1 MTALTA
7 MTPIVTNPVSIFS
20 IVLAIILFAPLLLN
34 KLKIPHIIGLIVA
47 GVAIGPYGLNILA
60 RDSSFEIFG
69 QVGIL
74 YLMFLAGLEI
84 DMYHLKLNLRRGT
97 VFGLITLTIPLVLGV
112 LTSVYLL
119 DVDWLTSMLLGAMY
133 AAHTLIAYP
142 VVARFGITKSPAVLI
157 SIVGTLV
164 AVIGALLVLAV
175 SVNIKREGTFAFGD
189 LLRLILWI
197 CAYVAVVLYSYPRI
211 TRWFFKRYSDKV
223 TQYVY
228 VLAMVFLSAWMAQF
242 IGLEAVLGAFFAGLV
257 LNRYIPGASPL
268 MSSIEFVGNALFI
281 PYFLIGVGM
290 MINIRVL
297 ANTDTM
303 AMALIML
310 AVALASKWL
319 PAYITQKIYRM
330 DTHSRNIIFGLTAAH
345 TAVALAVVSL
355 GYRLEMFDEQ
365 VLNGTVLVILVTCA
379 VAPIITSHAAA
390 KEKIRLIAEDE
401 DGNTHSSPTRSST
414 LVAVSNPLTIQSLM
428 ELAVLIQPAN
438 GEMMAAHIRNENTP
452 RAKALSRNAMD
463 LAAKSAA
470 AADISI
476 KGMERYDVNTV
487 TGLLNAIAERDIT
500 EVILGMHRRAT
511 LIDSFLGAKIDQ
523 LLNGTNRMLI
533 ISRCYIPVNTV
544 TRIIVW
550 IPPKAQYETGFS
562 RWICTVAN
570 LTRQIGCRVIFCS
583 PTDIQP
589 LIRGVLYH
597 NNYGIRCEFRTA
609 SGSDDLVLLS
619 NAILDDDLFILI
631 GARANSVSFSNDMAD
646 IPDFLEKHFSA
657 NNLLLIY
664 PEQFGPEA
672 PLTSFVDPLA
682 ADITLTPSPLLRH
695 LREAWRRVVNIK
707 RHITHRRRHIDL

>member
-1 MTALTA
+1 M
-7 MTPIVTNPVSIFS
+7 
-20 IVLAIILFAPLLLN
+20 
-34 KLKIPHIIGLIVA
+34 
-47 GVAIGPYGLNILA
+47 
-60 RDSSFEIFG
+60 
-69 QVGIL
+69 
-74 YLMFLAGLEI
+74 
-84 DMYHLKLNLRRGT
+84 
-97 VFGLITLTIPLVLGV
+97 
-112 LTSVYLL
+112 
-119 DVDWLTSMLLGAMY
+119 
-133 AAHTLIAYP
+133 
-142 VVARFGITKSPAVLI
+142 
-157 SIVGTLV
+157 
-164 AVIGALLVLAV
+164 
-175 SVNIKREGTFAFGD
+175 
-189 LLRLILWI
+189 
-197 CAYVAVVLYSYPRI
+197 
-211 TRWFFKRYSDKV
+211 
-223 TQYVY
+223 
-228 VLAMVFLSAWMAQF
+228 
-242 IGLEAVLGAFFAGLV
+242 
-257 LNRYIPGASPL
+257 
-268 MSSIEFVGNALFI
+268 
-281 PYFLIGVGM
+281 
-290 MINIRVL
+290 L

-303 AMALIML
+303 VMALIML

-664 PEQFGPEA
+664 PEQFGQEA

-682 ADITLTPSPLLRH
+682 ADITLTPSPLLRR

>member
-197 CAYVAVVLYSYPRI
+197 CAYVAAVLYSYPRI

-303 AMALIML
+303 VMALIML

-664 PEQFGPEA
+664 PEQFGQEA

-682 ADITLTPSPLLRH
+682 ADITLTPSPLLRR